1 MEQTGQAQTQP
12 KPRRR
17 RGLIVALL
25 ALASMVSWW
34 YWPRGDARLVG
45 TWRATYRNDP
55 TTTVVTFHA
64 NGTGILTVSA
74 GATARFPWRLEGNRL
89 LLGYAPNG
97 SFLKTARWLNDQ
109 LAWLTGASI
118 MLEEEAAEVLEMTP
132 TGIRMRD
139 SASRTMGEATL
150 TRLSE

>member
-45 TWRATYRNDP
+45 TWRATYRNAP

-74 GATARFPWRLEGNRL
+74 GATARFPWRLDGNRL
-89 LLGYAPNG
+89 IVGHSPSR
-97 SFLKTARWLNDQ
+97 SFLTTARWLNDQ

-118 MLEEEAAEVLEMTP
+118 MLEEETADVLEITP

-139 SASRTMGEATL
+139 SASRAMGEATL